1 MDLDWQT
8 DGWIIVAGALCAVAA
23 ALVGNFLVL
32 RRLSLMGD
40 AISHSVLPGIA
51 AAFLFSGSRGSF
63 AVLIGAAV
71 MGLLTVWLTELI
83 RRYGQ
88 VEESAAIGVV
98 YTSLFAVGLILID
111 KAGDK
116 IDLDP
121 SCVLY
126 GGLET
131 VTLRMVETPFGAV
144 PSVVT
149 TLSVV
154 CLLNFVCVAVF
165 FKQWQISTFDPLL
178 AQAQGVSP
186 SLFHYVLASLVAVT
200 CIASMEAVG
209 NILVVAMLVVP
220 SATAFLLCRRLHS
233 MIVLSLVIGIAC
245 AILGHL
251 LARVV
256 PFGFGFRSVN
266 SAAMMAVTSGFFLV
280 FAIVASPKA
289 GVLVRLIEQRS
300 VSRKIIGEDILALL
314 YRHSE
319 RTIGEGVASTE
330 SNPATKDRRQLAEGD
345 RRQLVA
351 KDIALQLKITL
362 TRMHSI
368 VSDLVRAG
376 WVSRSQASLSLT
388 ENGHRVAQNLIRSH
402 RLWEQYL
409 SVEVNASDAR
419 LHAQAESLEHF
430 TSSSMRDK
438 LDAETGQSTLDPH
451 GRSIPPEG

>member
-1 MDLDWQT
+1 MELDWQT
-8 DGWIIVAGALCAVAA
+8 DGWIIVVGALCSIAA
-23 ALVGNFLVL
+23 ALLGSFLVL

-51 AAFLFSGSRGSF
+51 AAFLFSGSRGSYII
-63 AVLIGAAV
+63 LIGAAA

-83 RRYGQ
+83 RKYGK

-98 YTSLFAVGLILID
+98 FTTLFAAGLVIIVR
-111 KAGDK
+111 AGDS

-126 GGLET
+126 GSLELI
-131 VTLRMVETPFGAV
+131 TLDSRKIPTPLGAI
-144 PSVVT
+144 PQVVL

-154 CLLNFVCVAVF
+154 CLLNALFVIAF

-178 AQAQGVSP
+178 SEAQGVSP
-186 SLFHYVLASLVAVT
+186 TFFHYLLASLVAVT
-200 CIASMEAVG
+200 CIASFEAVG

-220 SATAFLLCRRLHS
+220 ASTAFLLSKRLAT
-233 MIVLSLVIGIAC
+233 MVLLSVVIGIVSAVS
-245 AILGHL
+245 GHL
-251 LARVV
+251 LARFTPVA
-256 PFGFGFRSVN
+256 FGFKSVN
-266 SAAMMAVTSGFFLV
+266 SAAMMAVASGLLLV
-280 FAIVASPKA
+280 VAVIASPK
-289 GVLVRLIEQRS
+289 GGILVRLLEHRS
-300 VSRKIIGEDILALL
+300 VARKIVGEDILALL

-319 RTIGEGVASTE
+319 RMIGSG
-330 SNPATKDRRQLAEGD
+330 TKAERRAEIPS
-345 RRQLVA
+345 RE
-351 KDIALQLKITL
+351 IAAQLKVPL
-362 TRMHSI
+362 NRLSA
-368 VSDLVRAG
+368 VAADLVREG
-376 WVSRSQASLSLT
+376 WVTISQSSFTLT
-388 ENGHRVAQNLIRSH
+388 DQGHRIAQNLIRSH

-438 LDAETGQSTLDPH
+438 LDAETGQSAKDPH

>member
-8 DGWIIVAGALCAVAA
+8 DGWIIVAGALCAIAA

-63 AVLIGAAV
+63 VVLIGAAV

-111 KAGDK
+111 KAGNK

-144 PSVVT
+144 PSVVA

-154 CLLNFVCVAVF
+154 CLLNFVCVSVF

-220 SATAFLLCRRLHS
+220 SATAFLLCKRLHS
-233 MIVLSLVIGIAC
+233 MIILSVAIGIAC
-245 AILGHL
+245 AISGHL

-266 SAAMMAVTSGFFLV
+266 SAAMMAVASGFFLV
-280 FAIVASPKA
+280 FAVVASPKA

-300 VSRKIIGEDILALL
+300 VARKIIGEDILALL

-319 RTIGEGVASTE
+319 RTVGESVACIE
-330 SNPATKDRRQLAEGD
+330 SNPAPKDWRQLAT
-345 RRQLVA
+345 
-351 KDIALQLKITL
+351 KDISLQLKISL
-362 TRMHSI
+362 TRIHSI
-368 VSDLVRAG
+368 VSDLVHAG
-376 WVSRSQASLSLT
+376 WVSRSQTSLSLT

>member
-8 DGWIIVAGALCAVAA
+8 DGWIIVAGALCAIAA

-51 AAFLFSGSRGSF
+51 AAFLFSGTRGSF
-63 AVLIGAAV
+63 AVLFGAAV

-98 YTSLFAVGLILID
+98 YTSLFAIGLILID

-131 VTLRMVETPFGAV
+131 VTLRMVETPFGAI
-144 PSVVT
+144 PPVVI

-154 CLLNFVCVAVF
+154 CVVNFICIAVF

-220 SATAFLLCRRLHS
+220 SATAFLLCKRLHT
-233 MIVLSLVIGIAC
+233 MIILSVVIGTAS
-245 AILGHL
+245 AVLGHL
-251 LARVV
+251 LARAV
-256 PFGFGFRSVN
+256 PFGFGFKSVN
-266 SAAMMAVTSGFFLV
+266 SAAMMAVTSGLFLI
-280 FAIVASPKA
+280 FAVIASPKA
-289 GVLVRLIEQRS
+289 GMLVRWIEQRS
-300 VSRKIIGEDILALL
+300 VARKILGEDILALL
-314 YRHSE
+314 YRRSE
-319 RTIGEGVASTE
+319 RTMAKSVASE
-330 SNPATKDRRQLAEGD
+330 SNLATVDRQ
-345 RRQLVA
+345 QLVSN
-351 KDIALQLKITL
+351 DIALQLKIAL
-362 TRMHSI
+362 RRVNRV
-368 VSDLVRAG
+368 VSELVRAG
-376 WVSRSQASLSLT
+376 WVSTSQTSLSLT
-388 ENGHRVAQNLIRSH
+388 DNGHRVAQNLIRSH

-409 SVEVNASDAR
+409 SVEVSASDAR

>member
-8 DGWIIVAGALCAVAA
+8 DGWIIVAGALCAIAA

-51 AAFLFSGSRGSF
+51 AAFLFSGTRGSF

-98 YTSLFAVGLILID
+98 YTSLFAIGLILID

-144 PSVVT
+144 PSVVI
-149 TLSVV
+149 TLGVV
-154 CLLNFVCVAVF
+154 CCVNFLCIAVF

-220 SATAFLLCRRLHS
+220 SATAFLLCKRLHS
-233 MIVLSLVIGIAC
+233 MIVLSVVIGTAS
-245 AILGHL
+245 AVLGHL
-251 LARVV
+251 LARGV

-266 SAAMMAVTSGFFLV
+266 SAAMMAVTSGLFLIVAV
-280 FAIVASPKA
+280 FASPKA
-289 GVLVRLIEQRS
+289 GMLVRWIEQRS
-300 VSRKIIGEDILALL
+300 VARKILGEDILALL
-314 YRHSE
+314 YRRSE
-319 RTIGEGVASTE
+319 RTMSTSVVSE
-330 SNPATKDRRQLAEGD
+330 SNFATVDRPP
-345 RRQLVA
+345 LVSN
-351 KDIALQLKITL
+351 DIALQLKIAL
-362 TRMHSI
+362 RRVNSV
-368 VSDLVRAG
+368 VSELVRAG
-376 WVSRSQASLSLT
+376 WVSTSQTSLSLT
-388 ENGHRVAQNLIRSH
+388 DNGRRVAQNLIRSH

-409 SVEVNASDAR
+409 SVEVSASDAR